1 MNTSDL
7 VCYLATKATKE
18 YYVTKRA
25 KASKGLEPTTFKQA
39 LKHPQKS
46 QQLEVIFKEI
56 QQLLSTKTSIL
67 LTALG
72 LRNAL

>member
-7 VCYLATKATKE
+7 VCYLATKATKK

-39 LKHPQKS
+39 LKHP
-46 QQLEVIFKEI
+46 
-56 QQLLSTKTSIL
+56 
-67 LTALG
+67 
-72 LRNAL
+72 